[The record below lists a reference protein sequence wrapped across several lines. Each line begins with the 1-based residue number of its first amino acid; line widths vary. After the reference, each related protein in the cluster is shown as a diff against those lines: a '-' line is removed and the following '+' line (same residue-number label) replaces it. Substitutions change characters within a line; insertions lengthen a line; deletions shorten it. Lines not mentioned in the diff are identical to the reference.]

1 MIAGTLPLAPADAS
15 PRQWISRG
23 ILAGF
28 GPHHVALAVFVTT
41 IVRLV
46 SWAAFLDAE
55 PSGEWLPKLWG
66 QAAWI
71 CVDSVAGIVTLLC
84 AIAADHLFRGRLS
97 GALRLAIALVPGSIG
112 GAALEILAQPYIVME
127 VSARGAKLLDALGV
141 APTQIYWL
149 RFSHALLLS
158 FVLIVLYATLE
169 RSRRASAQLHAT
181 RMAALGVQHELVEG
195 ELRAM
200 QARVDP
206 ELLFG
211 TLLEIDR
218 AYGDGVALGQERLDA
233 LIRYLRAALPAD
245 ENGRSTV
252 AREQELAAAYVELT
266 TPSSAGRLQLE
277 VEAEGALRDLPM
289 PPMLLLPLVRWAVD
303 GAAAHR
309 LTIAVRKLRS
319 AIEITVESR
328 GVSSATRQ
336 DALLDVVRERLSRL
350 FAEGP
355 GLRVEADGE
364 CRRATLTLP
373 PLSPA

>member
-1 MIAGTLPLAPADAS
+1 MIAAAAPLTALGAP
-15 PRQWISRG
+15 PRQWIGRG
-23 ILAGF
+23 IFAGF

-55 PSGEWLPKLWG
+55 PRVEWLSKLWTQLG
-66 QAAWI
+66 WI
-71 CVDSVAGIVTLLC
+71 GVDSVAGIFTLLC
-84 AIAADHLFRGRLS
+84 AIAVDNLFRERLP

-112 GAALEILAQPYIVME
+112 GAALEILAQPHLAME
-127 VSARGAKLLDALGV
+127 FSARGATLLQALGV
-141 APTQIYWL
+141 PPTQIHAL

-169 RSRRASAQLHAT
+169 RSRRASARLHAT

-211 TLLEIDR
+211 TLLEIDL
-218 AYGDGVALGQERLDA
+218 AYGENVARGQERLDA
-233 LIRYLRAALPAD
+233 LIRYLRAALPTD

-266 TPSSAGRLQLE
+266 APRGAGPVQLE
-277 VEAEGALRDLPM
+277 VECEGALRDLPM
-289 PPMLLLPLVRWAVD
+289 PPMLLLPLVRWAID

-309 LTIAVRKLRS
+309 LTIAARRLRS
-319 AIEITVESR
+319 AIEFSVESR
-328 GVSSATRQ
+328 GAASAAPPGAQ
-336 DALLDVVRERLSRL
+336 LEVVRERMARL
-350 FAEGP
+350 FAEGQE
-355 GLRVEADGE
+355 LTVEADGGF
-364 CRRATLTLP
+364 RRAILTLP
-373 PLSPA
+373 PLATA